1 MIYEDDSRD
10 IRYYNNRINELKN
23 QIEVIKIKIERE
35 KNNSHEI
42 KIYSLFFII
51 N

>member
-1 MIYEDDSRD
+1 MNY
-10 IRYYNNRINELKN
+10 N

-42 KIYSLFFII
+42 KIYFLFFKLI
-51 N
+51 